1 MALKDLLKGS
11 SGSGVKTL
19 QELLNNNGYNLAVDG
34 IFGDKTEAAVMDYQQ
49 KNNLDVDGIAGN
61 NTMAAL
67 TGATNRRDTTS
78 SSKENTPSV
87 NKDTAASIEN
97 AGSSNLKDYGSFS
110 YEEYVESD
118 IVKEAKKAL
127 DEQMAKKPGEYQS
140 EWQSKIDE
148 TLGKIENRDPFTYD
162 VNSDALYQQYAQ
174 QYTQKGKMAAQD
186 VMGQAA
192 AMTGGYGSSYA
203 TTAGNQAYQVYL
215 NELNDVIPELY
226 QIALDQ
232 YNQEGQELK
241 DMYALYSD
249 RENVDYGRYRDEVAD
264 WESERDYLTNK
275 YYTERDY
282 DYGKYTDERD
292 FTYGAHRD
300 DIEDAQWQAA
310 YDQAA
315 AQFAASMQ
323 QSQEQFEASMEY
335 QRERDEIADDLA
347 YLDYQL
353 EVQKYRDSQK
363 AATPADAPATKEPE
377 PVEPEKPTF
386 TGSSYNDAV
395 SFMESN
401 GVPGGVASGVMTAA
415 EWNRR
420 KSSYQTTGQGGTE
433 VKNYDKYSDYL
444 ADYTEYAVE
453 TYGK

>member
-11 SGSGVKTL
+11 SGSSVKTL

-34 IFGDKTEAAVMDYQQ
+34 VFGAKTEAAVKNFQQ
-49 KNNLDVDGIAGN
+49 QNNLAVDGIAGQ
-61 NTMAAL
+61 NTMGAL

-78 SSKENTPSV
+78 ANKENTSSA
-87 NKDTAASIEN
+87 NKDTAASNEN
-97 AGSSNLKDYGSFS
+97 TSTANLKDYGSVS

-118 IVKEAKKAL
+118 VVKKAEAAL
-127 DEQMAKKPGEYQS
+127 QEQLAKKPGEYQS
-140 EWQSKIDE
+140 QWQSKIDDV
-148 TLGKIENRDPFTYD
+148 LGKIENRDEFSYD
-162 VNSDALYQQYAQ
+162 VNEDALYQQYAQ
-174 QYTQKGKMAAQD
+174 QYTQKGKMASQD

-226 QIALDQ
+226 KMALDQ
-232 YNQEGQELK
+232 YNEEGQELK

-249 RENVDYGRYRDEVAD
+249 RESVDYGRYRDEFAD
-264 WESERDYLTNK
+264 WQSERDYLTNQ

-300 DIEDAQWQAA
+300 DIADSQWEAAQS
-310 YDQAA
+310 QAA
-315 AQFAASMQ
+315 AQFAASLK
-323 QSQEQFEASMEY
+323 QSEDRFNASMEY

-347 YLDYQL
+347 EREYQL
-353 EVQKYRDSQK
+353 AVKKYRDSQK
-363 AATPADAPATKEPE
+363 AAAPADAPADKEP
-377 PVEPEKPTF
+377 VKEPEKPTY
-386 TGSSYNDAV
+386 TGSSYSDAV

-401 GVPGGVASGVMTAA
+401 GVPGGVASGVMTSS

-433 VKNYDKYSDYL
+433 VKNYDSYSDYL
-444 ADYTEYAVE
+444 ADYTEYAIE